1 MPHAWPYGAS
11 VPWYHHDD
19 YVTQNWPIRTELTS
33 EHRAWLF
40 VTNWSVIWRP
50 GNSGFD
56 RRQTPFPAAT
66 PVWQKCCQ
74 NTCNTAANHRN
85 NPKFQSGALLLL
97 ACVIICY
104 CETCGPENHCN
115 KIHNSFLFSVT
126 RHTVKLWKSFDA
138 INEALFLLKG
148 KRKVSA
154 RRSKL
159 CNCPEICVILSHLL
173 SNDLKTEKSS
183 NLCWLLK
190 HKHKE
195 LPMMTSK
202 HGRMASDTVRATHV
216 VGRSPRWYLILIHRF
231 RWYAFKKG
239 VV

>member
-1 MPHAWPYGAS
+1 MPGLMVHQSPDIIMMTKSHRIDQLGPSWQANTALGCLWQTDLWSEDPVTVALTGGRHLSPLQPQFGKNAARILAILPLIAQIITKLPKWGSFVACMCHSLLLWNLWPRK
-11 VPWYHHDD
+11 PLW
-19 YVTQNWPIRTELTS
+19 
-33 EHRAWLF
+33 
-40 VTNWSVIWRP
+40 
-50 GNSGFD
+50 
-56 RRQTPFPAAT
+56 
-66 PVWQKCCQ
+66 Q
-74 NTCNTAANHRN
+74 NTQ
-85 NPKFQSGALLLL
+85 FILS
-97 ACVIICY
+97 
-104 CETCGPENHCN
+104 
-115 KIHNSFLFSVT
+115 SVT

-138 INEALFLLKG
+138 INEARFLLKG

-195 LPMMTSK
+195 LPLMTSK
-202 HGRMASDTVRATHV
+202 HGRMASDTVRATQV
-216 VGRSPRWYLILIHRF
+216 VDRSPRWYLILIHRF